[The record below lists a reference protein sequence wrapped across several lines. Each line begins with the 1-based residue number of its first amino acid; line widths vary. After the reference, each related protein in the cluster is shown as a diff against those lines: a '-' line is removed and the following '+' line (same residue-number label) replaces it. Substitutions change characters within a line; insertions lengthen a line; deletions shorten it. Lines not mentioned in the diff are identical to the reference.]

1 MKMKTAFFTLL
12 LVALMAFRLSAA
24 TLNQT
29 IANINADAKKD
40 PAKALQSI
48 SASTKVPVATLEKE
62 KAKYANFTYGDLFAA
77 HSIARAS
84 GKSIDD
90 IAALKNK
97 GQTWDQIADANGVD
111 LGGKKKT
118 AQKTQAPVNAK
129 PTPTPP
135 KKTLSQEQRER
146 YQ

>member
-77 HSIARAS
+77 HSIAKAS
-84 GKSIDD
+84 GKSIDE
-90 IAALKNK
+90 ITALKNK
-97 GQTWDQIADANGVD
+97 GQTWDQIAEANGVD

-118 AQKTQAPVNAK
+118 AQKTQAPVK

-135 KKTLSQEQRER
+135 TKTLRQEQAER
-146 YQ
+146 YH

>member
-77 HSIARAS
+77 HSIAKAS

-90 IAALKNK
+90 IAGLKNK

-118 AQKTQAPVNAK
+118 AQKTQAPVK

-135 KKTLSQEQRER
+135 KKTLRQEQAER

>member
-29 IANINADAKKD
+29 IANINADVKKD

-77 HSIARAS
+77 HSIAKAS
-84 GKSIDD
+84 GKSIDE
-90 IAALKNK
+90 ITALKNK
-97 GQTWDQIADANGVD
+97 GQTWDQIAEANGVD

-118 AQKTQAPVNAK
+118 AQKTQAPVK

-135 KKTLSQEQRER
+135 TKTLRQEQAER
-146 YQ
+146 YH